1 MNTAV
6 ESRPAYVAPSQLLP
20 TWDAIGPKADIPQLF
35 DADAKANNR
44 ANSPHDI
51 HAPALNT
58 PSSQA
63 DRDSAHQWLR
73 QLNAAG
79 NGEKPPGGDPLAGN
93 DGTGGMGGIGG
104 IMSDQALVLMRYF
117 AFFQKA
123 FENDVKFRAALTQ
136 LQSETLKGSVDAIK
150 RGGMATMMGNLS
162 GALISVGMAGA
173 GAYQQLKKVPE
184 ASALKD
190 GAKVDVPA
198 PAPTPA
204 TGAGAN
210 SPNPAGTLDVDA
222 PASTIPPSPS
232 PSPATPDVD
241 MPEGGAPPSAT
252 PDVDV
257 PEASTPTP
265 ATPEGRHPLDDQR
278 FKAQALLQL
287 SSATGGVATGGGN
300 YASAIAQADRQQKD
314 SAVQV
319 HKDSASSTQEQAN
332 RDHASITDMIK
343 AIETAMQ
350 SRTSAMGVVAGN
362 IRA

>member
-20 TWDAIGPKADIPQLF
+20 TWDADGPKADIPQLF
-35 DADAKANNR
+35 DADAQANNR

-79 NGEKPPGGDPLAGN
+79 NGETPGGDPLAGN

-104 IMSDQALVLMRYF
+104 IMSSQALVLMRYF

-136 LQSETLKGSVDAIK
+136 LHSETLKGSVEAIK
-150 RGGMATMMGNLS
+150 RGGVATMMGNLS

-184 ASALKD
+184 AGALKD
-190 GAKVDVPA
+190 GARADVPA
-198 PAPTPA
+198 PTPTSA
-204 TGAGAN
+204 TGAN
-210 SPNPAGTLDVDA
+210 SPNTAGALDVDA
-222 PASTIPPSPS
+222 PASTIPPSTS
-232 PSPATPDVD
+232 TSPATADVD
-241 MPEGGAPPSAT
+241 LPEGGAPPSAT

-257 PEASTPTP
+257 PEAGTPTP
-265 ATPEGRHPLDDQR
+265 AATEGRHPLDDQR

-287 SSATGGVATGGGN
+287 ANTTGSVATGSGN

-332 RDHASITDMIK
+332 RDQASITDMIK

-350 SRTSAMGVVAGN
+350 SRTSAMGVIAGN